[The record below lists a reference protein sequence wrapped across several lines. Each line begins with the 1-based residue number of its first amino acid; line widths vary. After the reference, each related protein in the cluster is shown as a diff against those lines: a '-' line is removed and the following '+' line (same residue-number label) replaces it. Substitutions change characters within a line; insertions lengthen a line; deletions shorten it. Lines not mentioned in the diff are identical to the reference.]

1 MLSLVQDVCK
11 VASEQ
16 GVIFMGQLAQFNPRT
31 VGGFPA
37 TINKPQLWLRIVP
50 VDLGFELQIDGK
62 TFQVKETL
70 KKEGFRW
77 NAPAW
82 TKQFKAKEQSQ
93 DALADALFEAIEAAL
108 YLKMSLQQ
116 N

>member
-1 MLSLVQDVCK
+1 MLNLVQDVCK

-37 TINKPQLWLRIVP
+37 TISKPQLWLRVVP
-50 VDLGFELQIDGK
+50 IDFGFELQVDGK
-62 TFQVKETL
+62 TFQVKEAL

-77 NAPAW
+77 NAPVWA
-82 TKQFKAKEQSQ
+82 KQFRAREQNQ
-93 DALADALFEAIEAAL
+93 DALTEALFETIETAL